1 MRITDKQFL
10 DRRMNVDTFGLYF
23 IGIVPIF
30 IGAVFLVVFGFII
43 FTIINGVK
51 QWNKNNNSPKLS
63 VPAQI
68 VAKRSNTRG
77 GSRNSSSSTSY
88 YITFQFDSGDR
99 LELPISGREYGMLAE
114 DDLGVLTFQ
123 GTRYHSFERK

>member
-1 MRITDKQFL
+1 MKMDS
-10 DRRMNVDTFGLYF
+10 FGF
-23 IGIVPIF
+23 FFV
-30 IGAVFLVVFGFII
+30 GAVFIIVLGFII
-43 FTIINGVK
+43 FAIISSLK

-68 VAKRSNTRG
+68 VTKRSHTSG
-77 GSRNSSSSTSY
+77 GSGDSSASTFY

-99 LELPISGREYGMLAE
+99 LELPISGHEYGMLAE
-114 DDLGVLTFQ
+114 DDIGVLTFQ

>member
-1 MRITDKQFL
+1 
-10 DRRMNVDTFGLYF
+10 MNVDTFDVFFVGF
-23 IGIVPIF
+23 APIF
-30 IGAVFLVVFGFII
+30 IVAVFVIVFGFII
-43 FTIINGVK
+43 FAIISGVK

-68 VAKRSNTRG
+68 VAKRSNTSG
-77 GSRNSSSSTSY
+77 GSGNSSASTSY

-99 LELPISGREYGMLAE
+99 LELQLSGKEYGMLAE

>member
-1 MRITDKQFL
+1 
-10 DRRMNVDTFGLYF
+10 MNVDTFGLF
-23 IGIVPIF
+23 FVGFAPIF
-30 IGAVFLVVFGFII
+30 IGAIFVIVFGLII
-43 FTIINGVK
+43 FTIISSLK

-68 VAKRSNTRG
+68 VTKRANTRG
-77 GSRNSSSSTSY
+77 GSGNSSASTSY

-99 LELPISGREYGMLAE
+99 LELPISGHEYGMLAE
-114 DDLGVLTFQ
+114 DDLGILTFQ